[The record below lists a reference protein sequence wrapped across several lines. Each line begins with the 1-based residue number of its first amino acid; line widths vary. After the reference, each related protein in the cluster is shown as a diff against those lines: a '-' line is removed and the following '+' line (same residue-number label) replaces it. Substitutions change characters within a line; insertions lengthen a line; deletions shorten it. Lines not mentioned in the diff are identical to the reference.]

1 MEQELFKLAAGN
13 SLWAALFVVL
23 FLYTIYD
30 SRHREKNYQTVIHEN
45 QGIIKELSN
54 KFGVVEDIK
63 NDVSYIKDELK
74 RR

>member
-1 MEQELFKLAAGN
+1 MDQELFKLATSNGI
-13 SLWAALFVVL
+13 WAALFVVL

-30 SRHREKNYQTVIHEN
+30 SRHREKNYQSTIQDNHK
-45 QGIIKELSN
+45 IIQELSE

-63 NDVSYIKDELK
+63 QDVSFIKNEL

>member
-13 SLWAALFVVL
+13 GIWAALFVLL

-30 SRHREKNYQTVIHEN
+30 SRNREKNYQCVIEEN
-45 QGIIKELSN
+45 QSIIKELSN